1 MPVVAVAFRRLL
13 AAVAIRFAHR
23 QATRMLRTDPT
34 PRGPLTALALSVT
47 LLVVTAA
54 LGPSAAAQSWPGTPP
69 IAGHLYP
76 SAGLVTALLVIA
88 VLVGAYGLLGCL
100 NALKHAWA
108 PDPKRL
114 LAASALV
121 VAVLAFLPP
130 IGSAD
135 PGSYVGYGRLA
146 ATGHDPYA
154 TAPGTLT
161 GSYGAAVE
169 DPWRAAPSIYGPLAT
184 GEERLVA
191 TVAGSGAHG
200 PAHAV
205 FVLDLVNALAFVLAG
220 LLLQRIVTTTP
231 GRRRAALLFS
241 ANPLVLFVGVA
252 GQHIDVLVAFLAVAA
267 VAALARNRLPSVF
280 VSGVLAGA
288 AVAVKASA
296 ALVGVALGW
305 PLRRRPRLSLFRAGA
320 FTLGAA
326 VVLVPGY
333 LLAGHHA
340 FDQLRHASG
349 FVSFADPW
357 RIVTHPLELLLGH
370 GAARDVVRVLAWI
383 AFAVMALLLKHGL
396 PGKGRLPVAGRHGGP
411 EAAARSALVLVLA
424 WLLTAP
430 YVLPWYAV
438 VAWALLAALP
448 ASGYD
453 RVLTI
458 WTATLAIA
466 YLPGRQLPLSRGL
479 HDTLTVWKSGLAPVV
494 LLGVAVAAAVLSF
507 RRRA

>member
-1 MPVVAVAFRRLL
+1 
-13 AAVAIRFAHR
+13 
-23 QATRMLRTDPT
+23 
-34 PRGPLTALALSVT
+34 
-47 LLVVTAA
+47 
-54 LGPSAAAQSWPGTPP
+54 
-69 IAGHLYP
+69 
-76 SAGLVTALLVIA
+76 
-88 VLVGAYGLLGCL
+88 
-100 NALKHAWA
+100 
-108 PDPKRL
+108 
-114 LAASALV
+114 
-121 VAVLAFLPP
+121 LPP
-130 IGSAD
+130 VGSAD

-154 TAPGTLT
+154 TAPATLT

-184 GEERLVA
+184 GEQRFA
-191 TVAGSGAHG
+191 AAIAGGGAHG

-205 FVLDLVNALAFVLAG
+205 FVLDLINALAFVLTG

-267 VAALARNRLPSVF
+267 VAAIARHRLTGVF
-280 VSGVLAGA
+280 ISGVLGGA

-305 PLRRRPRLSLFRAGA
+305 PLRRRPRLSLFRAGVFA
-320 FTLGAA
+320 LGAA
-326 VVLVPGY
+326 AVLVPGY
-333 LLAGHHA
+333 LLTGHHA
-340 FDQLRHASG
+340 LDQLRHASG

-370 GAARDVVRVLAWI
+370 GTARDVVRVLAWI
-383 AFAVMALLLKHGL
+383 AFAVMALVLKHGL
-396 PGKGRLPVAGRHGGP
+396 PGQRSLPGRANPLGKHRADGA

-453 RVLTI
+453 RLLTT

-466 YLPGRQLPLSRGL
+466 YLPGRQVPLSRGL

-494 LLGVAVAAAVLSF
+494 LLGVAIAAAVLSF